1 MDAISRI
8 EEKSK
13 GFFEAV
19 ISESAD
25 YGATKI
31 SMKAL
36 TYNFLRYYS
45 NKERIEQKFSLS
57 KAKQLNSMI

>member
-1 MDAISRI
+1 MEAISRI

-13 GFFEAV
+13 AFFDAV
-19 ISESAD
+19 ICESAD

-36 TYNFLRYYS
+36 TYNFLRYYT
-45 NKERIEQKFSLS
+45 NKEKIE
-57 KAKQLNSMI
+57 